1 MLKRFP
7 KAIAFLSTFVII
19 SIFLSH
25 FLSES
30 VFQNSNFANSHTWC
44 GDYSLLHQ
52 LHAQVPNSSD
62 LWTWDRRRAIIDL
75 AEFTWTKNSEIV
87 ELGKSKFSLSPKKIR
102 IPTREI
108 PICGFSKLHQ
118 SWLKIL

>member
-7 KAIAFLSTFVII
+7 KAIVFLSTFVII

-30 VFQNSNFANSHTWC
+30 VFQNSNFANSQTWC

-62 LWTWDRRRAIIDL
+62 LWTWKRRRAIIDL
-75 AEFTWTKNSEIV
+75 AEFTWTKSSELV
-87 ELGKSKFSLSPKKIR
+87 ELGKSKFSFSLLKSEFQLVKYPFVGFRNCAIR
-102 IPTREI
+102 
-108 PICGFSKLHQ
+108 G
-118 SWLKIL
+118 